1 MQCRLSPIVILGRAT
16 VVLSVVALA
25 GVSSGCDRTTTP
37 SAAITSASV
46 LPGVVVIT
54 AGPIPISPSNSCVSA
69 GLLTPDLAVVVSSTG
84 ATLAVD
90 HITLHML
97 DGTNLG
103 GPGVTSAVTFGQTD
117 LNAQFVNTFV
127 RGGTSRTFALHPTF
141 RCSVSGPRS
150 VQGEVG
156 VVDTV
161 GGRSVMTATVA
172 LP

>member
-1 MQCRLSPIVILGRAT
+1 MQCRLPIMILGRAT
-16 VVLSVVALA
+16 VALSVVALSC
-25 GVSSGCDRTTTP
+25 VSSGCDRTTTP
-37 SAAITSASV
+37 SAAIAAAGV

-54 AGPIPISPSNSCVSA
+54 AGTSALSPSNSCVTA
-69 GLLTPDLAVVVSSTG
+69 GLLTPDLAVLVSSTG
-84 ATLAVD
+84 ASLAVD
-90 HITLHML
+90 RITLHML

-127 RGGTSRTFALHPTF
+127 PAGTSRTFVLRPTF

-161 GGRSVMTATVA
+161 GGRSVMTAAVA

>member
-1 MQCRLSPIVILGRAT
+1 MQCRLPIMILGRAT
-16 VVLSVVALA
+16 VALSVVALSC
-25 GVSSGCDRTTTP
+25 VSSGCDRTTTP
-37 SAAITSASV
+37 SSAIASAGV

-54 AGPIPISPSNSCVSA
+54 AGPMPFSPSNSCVTA

-84 ATLAVD
+84 ANLAVD

-103 GPGVTSAVTFGQTD
+103 GPGVTSGVTFGQTD

-127 RGGTSRTFALHPTF
+127 SGGTSRTFVLRPTF
-141 RCSVSGPRS
+141 RCSVSGPKS

-156 VVDTV
+156 LVNTM

>member
-1 MQCRLSPIVILGRAT
+1 MQCRLPIMILGRAS
-16 VVLSVVALA
+16 VALSVLALSL
-25 GVSSGCDRTTTP
+25 VSSGCDRGTTP
-37 SAAITSASV
+37 SAAITSTSV

-54 AGPIPISPSNSCVSA
+54 AGPVPFSPSNSCVTA

-84 ATLAVD
+84 ASLAVD

-127 RGGTSRTFALHPTF
+127 GAGTSRTFVLRPTF

-150 VQGEVG
+150 VHGEVG